1 MSCVINPRFQIPLA
15 TEPLSL
21 TTNNQWTQWGEIDSE
36 VTFLFFFH
44 NTVFSRDTYVHI
56 YLTISMQ
63 LLTYYLMH

>member
-36 VTFLFFFH
+36 VTFLFSFITQCFH
-44 NTVFSRDTYVHI
+44 EIIMYIFI
-56 YLTISMQ
+56 
-63 LLTYYLMH
+63 

>member
-36 VTFLFFFH
+36 VTFLFSFITQCFH
-44 NTVFSRDTYVHI
+44 KILMYLNI
-56 YLTISMQ
+56 YL
-63 LLTYYLMH
+63 L